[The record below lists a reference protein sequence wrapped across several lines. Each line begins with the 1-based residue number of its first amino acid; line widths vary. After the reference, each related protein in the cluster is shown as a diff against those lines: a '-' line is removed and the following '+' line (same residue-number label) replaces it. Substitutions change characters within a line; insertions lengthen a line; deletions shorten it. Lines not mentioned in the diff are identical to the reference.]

1 MRLQIVSDTH
11 LELGAGCPAEVAR
24 ERGLYIDDT
33 GADAIVLAG
42 DVAAGADGVA
52 WAAARWPDRPV
63 FYVLGNHEFYH
74 RGVQAVLAECHEVAT
89 GTSVHV
95 LEREAVTFGGVRFL
109 GTTLWTDFA
118 LFGDVA
124 AGQQAAQQL
133 MSDFRV
139 IPDPDTGILQPEQT
153 RQWHSASIAWLA
165 AELELAMPTVVISHH
180 APHRRSDH
188 FCNMASAGFVSDLP
202 DLLHTYR
209 PTLWVHGHTHGRDDY
224 QVGQTRVVSNQFGYD
239 GEETGFDPSL
249 VIDVPGDLSLATAL
263 A

>member
-11 LELGAGCPAEVAR
+11 LELGAGGPAAVAR
-24 ERGLYIDDT
+24 QRGLYIDDT

-52 WAAARWPDRPV
+52 WAASRWPDRPV

-74 RGVQAVLAECHEVAT
+74 RGVQPVLAECYEAAA
-89 GTSVHV
+89 GTSVYV
-95 LEREAVTFGGVRFL
+95 LERDAATFGGVRFL

-124 AGQQAAQQL
+124 AGKEAAGRL

-139 IPDPDTGILQPEQT
+139 IPDPDTGILQPQRT
-153 RQWHSASIAWLA
+153 RQWHTANVAWLR
-165 AELELAMPTVVISHH
+165 AELDVAMPTVVISHH

-188 FCNMASAGFVSDLP
+188 FRNMASAGFVSDLP
-202 DLLHTYR
+202 ELLYTYR

-224 QVGQTRVVSNQFGYD
+224 RVGHTRVVSNQFGYD
-239 GEETGFDPSL
+239 GEATGFDPSL
-249 VIDVPGDLSLATAL
+249 VVDLPFGGGLASAS